1 MHMHMRTHM
10 PCVCHAHAMRMP
22 CPCTHLALQDLDARR
37 FFPLSL
43 RIALNGQQFTNPLNY
58 TYQRA
63 PLQPYSLPSSGPIE
77 GNTHPFPDPTL

>member
-1 MHMHMRTHM
+1 
-10 PCVCHAHAMRMP
+10 MRMP

-77 GNTHPFPDPTL
+77 GNTNPYPTPDPTPDPNRGLAFVRPERA

>member
-1 MHMHMRTHM
+1 M
-10 PCVCHAHAMRMP
+10 PMP
-22 CPCTHLALQDLDARR
+22 MPMPLPCTCTHLALQDLDARR

-43 RIALNGQQFTNPLNY
+43 RIALNGQQFTNPLNF

-77 GNTHPFPDPTL
+77 GNTNPYPDPTL